1 MIPVEKVKKGKMP
14 SIIRENFE
22 YAKRRKNEI
31 GDDKVFDFTIGNPF
45 VSPPKIVKDVLNK
58 LVNDEDTIKTHG
70 YTSNIGDPAA
80 RETIANFLYKKYNA
94 KVDKNLIM
102 LTCGAA
108 AAICITL
115 NAVLEDNDEVILLS
129 PFFSDYVPY
138 IEGARGKIIISN
150 CDDKTCYPDIDD
162 LKNKI
167 TEKTRVVII
176 NSPNNPTGAIY
187 HEDILITINDLL
199 REKEKEYN
207 TTIYVISDEPYREI
221 VYDGKQTPYTAN
233 FIDNTISCY
242 SFSKSLSLPGERIGY
257 ICVHEN
263 VKDKNDLFLSMT
275 YAMKYLG
282 YVCAPSIFQKMI
294 IDVMGYTTDISI
306 YKENRE
312 LLYNLLKDLGFQMIY
327 PEGAFYIFMKS
338 PDKDANSFCEKAKKY
353 EIIFVRGDEFGND
366 KYVRLAYCVD
376 KKVIENSKE
385 AFKKLADEY
394 FK

>member
-1 MIPVEKVKKGKMP
+1 MIPVEKVNKGKMP

-22 YAKRRKNEI
+22 YAKKRKKEI
-31 GDDKVFDFTIGNPF
+31 GNDKVFDYTIGNPF
-45 VSPPKIVKDVLNK
+45 VNPPLIVNDVLNR
-58 LVNDEDTIKTHG
+58 LVNDEDSIKTHG
-70 YTSNIGDPAA
+70 YTSNIGDEEA
-80 RETIANFLYKKYNA
+80 RETIAKFLSKEYNA
-94 KVDKNLIM
+94 KVDKSLIM

-108 AAICITL
+108 AAICISL
-115 NAVLEDNDEVILLS
+115 NAILSDNDEVILLS
-129 PFFSDYVPY
+129 PYFSDYVPY
-138 IEGARGKIIISN
+138 IEGARGKIVISN
-150 CDDKTCYPDIDD
+150 CDEKTCYPDIKD
-162 LKNKI
+162 LRNKI
-167 TEKTRVVII
+167 TDKTRVVII

-187 HEDILITINDLL
+187 PDYILKDINKLL
-199 REKEKEYN
+199 REKEKEYD
-207 TTIYVISDEPYREI
+207 TTIYTISDEPYREI
-221 VYDGKQTPYTAN
+221 VYDGKLTPYTAN

-263 VKDKNDLFLSMT
+263 VKDKYDLFLSMT

-294 IDVMGYTTDISI
+294 IEVLGYTSDISI

-312 LLYNLLKDLGFQMIY
+312 LLYNMLKNMGFEMIY

-338 PDKDANSFCEKAKKY
+338 PDIDANTFCEKAKKY
-353 EIIFVRGDEFGND
+353 EIIFVRGDEFGNN

-376 KKVIENSKE
+376 KKVIESSKE
-385 AFKKLADEY
+385 AFEKLAGEY

>member
-1 MIPVEKVKKGKMP
+1 MIPKEKVQKGKMP
-14 SIIRENFE
+14 SVIRENFE
-22 YAKRRKNEI
+22 YAKNRKKEI

-45 VSPPKIVKDVLNK
+45 VEPPKVVNDALNK
-58 LVNDEDTIKTHG
+58 LVNEKNSTSVHG
-70 YTSNIGDPAA
+70 YTSNIGDPDA
-80 RETIANFLYKKYNA
+80 REAVANFLNKKYNA
-94 KVDKNLIM
+94 NLNKDLVM

-108 AAICITL
+108 AAICISL
-115 NAVLEDNDEVILLS
+115 NAILNDNEEVILFS

-138 IEGARGKIIISN
+138 IEGARGKIVISV
-150 CDDKTCYPDIDD
+150 CDDDTCYPNIND
-162 LKNKI
+162 LKYKI
-167 TEKTRVVII
+167 TNKTRVLII

-187 HEDILITINDLL
+187 PTNILKDINTIL

-207 TTIYVISDEPYREI
+207 TTIYTISDEPYREI
-221 VYDGKQTPYTAN
+221 VYDNKETPYTAN

-257 ICVHEN
+257 IAVHEN
-263 VKDKNDLFLSMT
+263 VKDKEDLFTSMT

-294 IDVMGYTTDISI
+294 IDVMGNTSDLSI

-312 LLYNLLKDLGFQMIY
+312 LLYNMLKELGFETIY
-327 PEGAFYIFMKS
+327 PEGAFYLFMKS
-338 PDKDANSFCEKAKKY
+338 PDTDANAFCEMAKKY
-353 EIIFVRGDEFGND
+353 ELIFVRGDEFGN
-366 KYVRLAYCVD
+366 KNYVRLAYCVD

-385 AFKKLADEY
+385 AFSKLAKVY

>member
-1 MIPVEKVKKGKMP
+1 MIPQEKVKKGKMP

-22 YAKRRKNEI
+22 YAKKRKKEI
-31 GDDKVFDFTIGNPF
+31 GEDKVFDFTIGNPF
-45 VSPPKIVKDVLNK
+45 ANPPRIVKDVLNK
-58 LVNDEDTIKTHG
+58 LVNDEDSIKTHG
-70 YTSNIGDPAA
+70 YTSNIGDENARAA
-80 RETIANFLYKKYNA
+80 IAEYIYKKYNT

-108 AAICITL
+108 AAICISL
-115 NAVLEDNDEVILLS
+115 NSILNDNDEVILFN
-129 PFFSDYVPY
+129 PYFSDYIPY
-138 IEGARGKIIISN
+138 IEGARGKIVISDCN
-150 CDDKTCYPDIDD
+150 KENCYPDIND

-167 TEKTRVVII
+167 TNKTRVVII

-187 HEDILITINDLL
+187 PEAILKDINKLL
-199 REKEKEYN
+199 RDKEKEYN

-221 VYDGKQTPYTAN
+221 VYDGKLTPYTAN

-294 IDVMGYTTDISI
+294 IDVIGNTSDISI
-306 YKENRE
+306 YKDNRDI
-312 LLYNLLKDLGFQMIY
+312 LYNMLKNLGFEMIY

-338 PDKDANSFCEKAKKY
+338 PDIDANSFCEKAKKY
-353 EIIFVRGDEFGND
+353 EIVLVRGDEFGNNN
-366 KYVRLAYCVD
+366 YVRLAYCVD
-376 KKVIENSKE
+376 KKVIENSME
-385 AFKKLADEY
+385 AFKKLAGEY